1 MKAWLQFFRLPNLPT
16 APGDALAGAGV
27 TVLLQG
33 VTDRAV
39 SASLAAGA
47 AALFLYMYGLA
58 DNDVFGAASDAASA
72 PDRPIPSGRI
82 SLRAARMARS
92 ACLFL
97 ALLLGAGFRLPAA
110 WWFVIAL
117 LTGTVCLY
125 NRTKNK
131 WLMGLCRG
139 LSVLAG
145 ASAVVPANA
154 DLLRPVVAWTIVLL
168 ALAWTLY
175 IAMVTKLSEGEES
188 ACDGLG
194 GSRYLLGCAAFAPL
208 LALVPGFVFGD
219 FRPVPALLLP
229 VLGCG
234 WTFATWCAAVA
245 PLGEPHGPD
254 ERRPAVGR
262 TIGALLYLQVGFLL
276 LVPHRAFIAA
286 AVLVWLSARLVRRAA
301 PEISGS

>member
-16 APGDALAGAGV
+16 APGDALVGAGV
-27 TVLLQG
+27 ASLLLEL
-33 VTDRAV
+33 TDRSV
-39 SASLAAGA
+39 VASLAAGV

-58 DNDVFGAASDAASA
+58 DNDVVGAASDAEHA

-82 SLRAARMARS
+82 SLCAARIARS
-92 ACLFL
+92 ACLFV
-97 ALLLGAGFRLPAA
+97 ALLFGAGFRLPAA

-117 LTGTVCLY
+117 LTGAVCLY

-139 LSVLAG
+139 ISVLAG
-145 ASAVVPANA
+145 ASAAVPANA
-154 DLLRPVVAWTIVLL
+154 DLLRPVVVWTIVSL
-168 ALAWTLY
+168 AFAWTLY
-175 IAMVTKLSEGEES
+175 IAMVTRLSEGEES

-194 GSRYLLGCAAFAPL
+194 ASRYLLGCSAFAPL
-208 LALVPGFVFGD
+208 FALIPGFVFGV
-219 FRPVPALLLP
+219 FHPAPALLLP

-254 ERRPAVGR
+254 VRRPAVGR
-262 TIGALLYLQVGFLL
+262 TIGALLYLQIGFLL
-276 LVPHRAFIAA
+276 LVPHRAFIVA
-286 AVLVWLSARLVRRAA
+286 AVVIWLCARIVRRTT
-301 PEISGS
+301 PQISGS